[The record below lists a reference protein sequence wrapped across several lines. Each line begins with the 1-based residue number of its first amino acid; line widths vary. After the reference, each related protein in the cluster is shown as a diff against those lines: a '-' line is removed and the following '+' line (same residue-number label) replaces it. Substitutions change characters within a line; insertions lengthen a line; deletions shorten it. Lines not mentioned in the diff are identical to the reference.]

1 MLAVNNIAKRWDPFR
16 RTILC
21 PTLYLTGCC
30 KLKILNHKIYLE
42 LVEIH
47 CMYLYS
53 YRLFDAFSVSQK
65 HIAKSRKWKYYCLH
79 YACLRVWL
87 QYGVSKWR
95 HCRWDL
101 KFHFLEF
108 SEAKAL
114 QSPSLWKFF
123 KLCLNFQIIEKWG
136 KVIFKVLSSCTDL
149 NEIQIQI
156 SSNYSLTVR
165 FHQKTVIK
173 VFLEVFWGRQKAII

>member
-65 HIAKSRKWKYYCLH
+65 HIAKSRKWKYYCLD

-108 SEAKAL
+108 SEANAL

-136 KVIFKVLSSCTDL
+136 KVIFKVLSSCTTL
-149 NEIQIQI
+149 M
-156 SSNYSLTVR
+156 R
-165 FHQKTVIK
+165 FKYKYLATTA
-173 VFLEVFWGRQKAII
+173 WP

>member
-1 MLAVNNIAKRWDPFR
+1 MLQCKSWKQFFFFIDEIRSKDRRTSPSDWQAAKPKCSPSVVVAKTNRALTRLFPFVGIEQFWWGLIMLAVNNIAKRWDPFR

-65 HIAKSRKWKYYCLH
+65 HIAKSRKWKYYCLPATH
-79 YACLRVWL
+79 AYVCDSNMASQNGATVDEIW
-87 QYGVSKWR
+87 
-95 HCRWDL
+95 
-101 KFHFLEF
+101 
-108 SEAKAL
+108 
-114 QSPSLWKFF
+114 
-123 KLCLNFQIIEKWG
+123 
-136 KVIFKVLSSCTDL
+136 SST
-149 NEIQIQI
+149 
-156 SSNYSLTVR
+156 S
-165 FHQKTVIK
+165 
-173 VFLEVFWGRQKAII
+173 